1 MKTRSALW
9 TMLRLLVVLL
19 IAIVVLFPV
28 YIMVITSFKTSSQAF
43 DMPPEFLPAPALF
56 NYHAVLTEL
65 NFTRYLYNSLV
76 ISLVTTAVSIL
87 VCIMSGY
94 ALARFN
100 FRGAGLLSMGTVL
113 IRMVPPVV
121 VAVPMYVLWTKF
133 GLTGGFSGLVLAYL
147 GLTIPLNVWMLSI
160 FIKEIPFELEE
171 AAAIDGCS
179 YMRIL
184 WGIVVPLIKPG
195 ISVTSVFTF
204 RTAWNEFLLAIILS
218 NRSTR
223 TLPAAVSL
231 MISDLGINWGQIMA
245 MATIIAIPAFI
256 VTFACSKNLITG
268 MTAGAVKG

>member
-1 MKTRSALW
+1 MKIRSKLL
-9 TMLRLLVVLL
+9 TIIRLLVVLL
-19 IAIVVLFPV
+19 IAVVILFPV

-43 DMPPEFLPAPALF
+43 DMPPAFFPIPVWF
-56 NYHAVLTEL
+56 NYQVVLTEL
-65 NFTRYLYNSLV
+65 NFMRYLFNSLV
-76 ISLVTTAVSIL
+76 ISLATTIVSVL

-100 FRGAGLLSMGTVL
+100 FRGAGILSMGTVL

-121 VAVPMYVLWTKF
+121 VAVPMYILWMKF
-133 GLTGGFSGLVLAYL
+133 GLTDGLSGMILAYL
-147 GLTIPLNVWMLSI
+147 GLTIPLNMWMLSI
-160 FIKEIPFELEE
+160 FIREIPFELEE
-171 AAAIDGCS
+171 AASIDGCS
-179 YMRIL
+179 YIKIL

-256 VTFACSKNLITG
+256 VTFTCSKNLITG

>member
-1 MKTRSALW
+1 
-9 TMLRLLVVLL
+9 
-19 IAIVVLFPV
+19 
-28 YIMVITSFKTSSQAF
+28 
-43 DMPPEFLPAPALF
+43 
-56 NYHAVLTEL
+56 
-65 NFTRYLYNSLV
+65 
-76 ISLVTTAVSIL
+76 
-87 VCIMSGY
+87 MSGC
-94 ALARFN
+94 F
-100 FRGAGLLSMGTVL
+100 LL
-113 IRMVPPVV
+113 
-121 VAVPMYVLWTKF
+121 
-133 GLTGGFSGLVLAYL
+133 
-147 GLTIPLNVWMLSI
+147 